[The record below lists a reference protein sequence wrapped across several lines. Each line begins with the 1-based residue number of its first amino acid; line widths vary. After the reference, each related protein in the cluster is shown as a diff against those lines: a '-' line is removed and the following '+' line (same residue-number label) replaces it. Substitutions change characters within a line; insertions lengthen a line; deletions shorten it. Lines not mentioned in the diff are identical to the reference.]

1 MELRDKGPWLG
12 RDATMSEE
20 EGPQVSL
27 PPRPTESDSE
37 AGKTYWEAQGQPWR
51 TEPEIDL
58 ERQKYLAE
66 RRSITP
72 DSKQGIYPFK
82 DVK

>member
-1 MELRDKGPWLG
+1 
-12 RDATMSEE
+12 MSE
-20 EGPQVSL
+20 GKGRQVSL
-27 PPRPTESDSE
+27 PPRPTESDPQ
-37 AGKTYWEAQGQPWR
+37 AWKTYWEAQGQPWR

-72 DSKQGIYPFK
+72 DSKQGIYCKF
-82 DVK
+82 